1 MACLQLQHHCTYGV
15 CATLMLLVWEDTIVL
30 KVDLAPLV
38 DLKQSLQASRSFG
51 KKLCSNSCIA
61 RFPQPGCHVC
71 LQDVLRRAER
81 WAGQRLGPAA
91 TQPMAAAFGF
101 QVEDRVQCSES
112 GRVSY
117 RRTPQNVL
125 ALDIDPEAAT
135 NKDELEEYKVNLR
148 LIVIVVNINFV
159 IVSRLSKPHKA

>member
-1 MACLQLQHHCTYGV
+1 
-15 CATLMLLVWEDTIVL
+15 MLLVWEDTIVL

-38 DLKQSLQASRSFG
+38 DLKQSLQASCSFG
-51 KKLCSNSCIA
+51 KKLCSNYCIA

-71 LQDVLRRAER
+71 LQDAVEYFQHLLEVLSRAER
-81 WAGQRLGPAA
+81 SAGQRLGPAA
-91 TQPMAAAFGF
+91 TKPTAAAFRF